1 LTAGRT
7 PNHLAGSIGE
17 TRPRSQVIHEAR
29 ERLRSLLG
37 QQSQHEPAVAEQE
50 RDRAELAR
58 LEGELAE
65 LHRSKLDPERMAW
78 TEID

>member
-1 LTAGRT
+1 
-7 PNHLAGSIGE
+7 
-17 TRPRSQVIHEAR
+17 
-29 ERLRSLLG
+29 LLG